1 MDQRAN
7 YAGKAH
13 YSEALDHWEDHER
26 YHYGSLVH
34 EEHLFVH
41 RTK

>member
-7 YAGKAH
+7 HGGRAH
-13 YSEALDHWEDHER
+13 YSEVLDRWEDHEC

-34 EEHLFVH
+34 EHLFVH